1 MRKLLL
7 GCFVLSLASLGLAQ
21 AGRGPATNPE
31 AGPHLASQSAADVL
45 REVAATDGAFL
56 AARSVS
62 TTFDANNLAAML
74 QFPTDDI
81 VVVKL
86 SGRDLRAAFERS
98 ISLYPQPNSSFL
110 QLSGFVVEFTAAG
123 APESRVMNVTVNGTA
138 LDENRTYTVAMPGSL
153 GRGGMGYFKIWDKS
167 KIERTLPG
175 ATLESV
181 LKGRKYAATS
191 LRWVSRS

>member
-1 MRKLLL
+1 MRKFTL
-7 GCFVLSLASLGLAQ
+7 GWLILSLVALGVAQ
-21 AGRGPATNPE
+21 AGRTPASNPE
-31 AGPHLASQSAADVL
+31 AGPHLPSQAAADVL
-45 REVAATDGAFL
+45 REVAETDGAFL
-56 AARSVS
+56 PARSIS
-62 TTFDANNLAAML
+62 TTYDPNNLAAML

-86 SGRDLRAAFERS
+86 TGRDLRATFERS
-98 ISLYPQPNSSFL
+98 VSLFPQPNSSFL
-110 QLSGFVVEFTAAG
+110 QLAGFVVEFSAAG
-123 APESRVMNVTVNGTA
+123 APESRVMNVTVNGSA

-181 LKGRKYAATS
+181 LKGRKYVATS
-191 LRWVSRS
+191 PRWVSRP